1 MKRDQEKQSSYQTFQ
16 IWIKK
21 GHRMYAYFQESC
33 QNAKN
38 MYNTTNFY
46 IRQVYTG
53 LTQEKELH
61 PIQKEVLDTI
71 NQYIGKM
78 NDTQLLA
85 YQKKWE
91 KEKTKSKEKQQEIK
105 CNLFS
110 KPTKEKPHVDYNFLD
125 ALFKVIFQK
134 DYRSLP
140 AQSSQSIMKAVF
152 QNWRS
157 FFASLRDYQQ
167 NPNKYTGRPRI
178 PKYIRSAEKEVLYT
192 NQDCVIKHDT
202 FLKFPKTKCQ
212 LNIGKLGFIKGKL
225 KQVRVIPKYNA
236 YVVEIVVDVPF
247 KTQSVEENGRYMGI
261 DLGVDN
267 LATIVTNTGMKPVL
281 VKGKQIKSINQYY
294 NKLKS
299 YFTSILRQG
308 KQANEGPFT
317 SKRLEKLH
325 QKRYL
330 KIKDLF
336 HKASHEIVKRAQEER
351 ICKIVI
357 GQNKR
362 WKQETDMGKKQNQTF
377 CHIPHRVLIQMIS
390 YKAKAVGIQV
400 IVTEESYTS
409 KASFLDHDFIPTY
422 GTNDQHAT
430 FLGKRIKRGM
440 YRSAKGI
447 FINAD
452 VNAAANI
459 LRKVFPNAWTNGIEG
474 LGVKQL
480 ANVLTPLTLIIH

>member
-1 MKRDQEKQSSYQTFQ
+1 MQKNQEQQSNYQTFQ

-33 QNAKN
+33 QSAKN

-53 LTQEKELH
+53 LTQEKELQ
-61 PIQKEVLDTI
+61 PLQKEVLDI
-71 NQYIGKM
+71 IDQYIEKM

-85 YQKKWE
+85 YRKKLA
-91 KEKTKSKEKQQEIK
+91 KEKMKPKEKQKEIK
-105 CNLFS
+105 CNLFF
-110 KPTKEKPHVDYNFLD
+110 KPTKENPHVDYYFLD
-125 ALFKVIFQK
+125 ALFKAMLQK

-140 AQSSQSIMKAVF
+140 AQSSQSIMKTVF
-152 QNWRS
+152 QNWHS
-157 FFASLRDYQQ
+157 FFASLQDYQQ
-167 NPNKYTGRPRI
+167 NPNKYTGKPRI
-178 PKYIRSAEKEVLYT
+178 PKYIRSVEKEVLYT
-192 NQDCVIKHDT
+192 NQDCVIKHHT

-212 LNIGKLGFIKGKL
+212 LNIGKLGCAKGKL
-225 KQVRVIPKYNA
+225 KQVRVIPKYHA
-236 YVVEIVVDVPF
+236 YVVELVVDASSKIP
-247 KTQSVEENGRYMGI
+247 SVEENGRYMGI
-261 DLGVDN
+261 DLGIDN

-281 VKGKQIKSINQYY
+281 VKGKQIKSINQFY

-299 YFTSILRQG
+299 DFTSILRQG
-308 KQANEGPFT
+308 KQTNEGPYT

-351 ICKIVI
+351 ICKIVV
-357 GQNKR
+357 GQNKN

-377 CHIPHRVLIQMIS
+377 CHIPHSVLIQMII
-390 YKAKAVGIQV
+390 YKAKKVGIEV
-400 IVTEESYTS
+400 IVIEESYTS

-422 GTNDQHAT
+422 GTNDKQAA
-430 FLGKRIKRGM
+430 FSGKRIKRGM

-459 LRKVFPNAWTNGIEG
+459 LRKAFPDAWTNGIEG

-480 ANVLTPLTLIIH
+480 ASVLTPLTLILH